1 MTRKE
6 EQQLLR
12 KTIRAA
18 ERELP
23 QSYKDRSSAE
33 ICAHLAAM
41 PEYLAADTVFAF
53 VGTAREIDT
62 TAFLE
67 DVLARGKRL
76 CVPLG
81 VGDGL
86 MDLHH
91 ITSLE
96 QLNTGAYGIQE
107 PSEDTP
113 IVPVDEV
120 DFAVIPCLSC
130 SHGGKRLGQ
139 GGGFYDRFLAKYRS
153 AAVLVCRERLTR
165 EELPVEP
172 HDLPIPWV
180 MTEKGL
186 YEDGIPAR
194 IE

>member
-6 EQQLLR
+6 EKQLLR

-53 VGTAREIDT
+53 VGTVREIDT

-76 CVPLG
+76 CVPLC

-96 QLNTGAYGIQE
+96 QLNTGAYGIRE

>member
-6 EQQLLR
+6 EKQQLR
-12 KTIRAA
+12 KLIRAM

-23 QSYKDRSSAE
+23 QSYKDQASAA
-33 ICAHLAAM
+33 ICAHLTAM

-53 VGTAREIDT
+53 VGTSKEINT

-67 DVLARGKRL
+67 DVLRRGKRL
-76 CVPLG
+76 CVPLC

-91 ITSLE
+91 ITSLD
-96 QLNTGAYGIQE
+96 QLRTGAYGIRE
-107 PSEDTP
+107 PAPDTP
-113 IVPVDEV
+113 VVEADAV

-139 GGGFYDRFLAKYRS
+139 GGGFYDRFLSKYRS

-180 MTEKGL
+180 VTEKGL

>member
-6 EQQLLR
+6 EKQLLR

-53 VGTAREIDT
+53 VGTTREIDT
-62 TAFLE
+62 SAFLE

-76 CVPLG
+76 CVPLC

-96 QLNTGAYGIQE
+96 QLNTGAYGIRE

-153 AAVLVCRERLTR
+153 ASVLVCRERLTR

>member
-6 EQQLLR
+6 EKQLLR

-76 CVPLG
+76 CVPLC

>member
-6 EQQLLR
+6 EKQLLR

-76 CVPLG
+76 CVPLC

-96 QLNTGAYGIQE
+96 QLNTGAYGIRE

-153 AAVLVCRERLTR
+153 ASVLVCRERLTR

>member
-1 MTRKE
+1 MTKKE
-6 EQQLLR
+6 EKQQLR
-12 KTIRAA
+12 KRIRAA
-18 ERELP
+18 ERELSP
-23 QSYKDRSSAE
+23 AYKARSSAE

-41 PEYLAADTVFAF
+41 PEYQAADTVFCF

-62 TAFLE
+62 RAFLE
-67 DVLARGKRL
+67 DVLRRGKRL
-76 CVPLG
+76 CVPLC

-96 QLNTGAYGIQE
+96 QLRQGAYGILE
-107 PSEDTP
+107 PAPETP
-113 IVPVDEV
+113 VVPVDAV

-130 SHGGKRLGQ
+130 DHAGKRLGQ
-139 GGGFYDRFLAKYRS
+139 GGGFYDRFLSGYRS
-153 AAVLVCRERLTR
+153 AAVLVCREQLIR

-172 HDLPIPWV
+172 HDCPIPWV

>member
-6 EQQLLR
+6 EKQLLR

-33 ICAHLAAM
+33 ICAHLSAM

-53 VGTAREIDT
+53 VGTVREIDT

-76 CVPLG
+76 CVPLC

-96 QLNTGAYGIQE
+96 QLNTGAYGIRE
-107 PSEDTP
+107 PAEDTP

-180 MTEKGL
+180 LTEKGL